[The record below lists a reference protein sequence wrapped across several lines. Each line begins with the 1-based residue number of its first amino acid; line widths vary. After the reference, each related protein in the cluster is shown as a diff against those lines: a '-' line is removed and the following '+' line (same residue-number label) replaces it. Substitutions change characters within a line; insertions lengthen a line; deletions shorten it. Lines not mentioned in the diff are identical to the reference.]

1 MITWSPENA
10 EMAKI
15 QNALI
20 RAGQTARE
28 DARRHGVPIVV
39 WKDGQVVLEDPGTEI
54 VSHPVQ
60 RSGDTKSS

>member
-15 QNALI
+15 QDALI

-28 DARRHGVPIVV
+28 DARRHGVPLVV
-39 WKDGQVVLEDPGTEI
+39 WKDGQVVLEDPGT
-54 VSHPVQ
+54 VTVPPVQ
-60 RSGDTKSS
+60 QSGDTKPL

>member
-15 QNALI
+15 QDALI
-20 RAGQTARE
+20 RAGQTACE

-39 WKDGQVVLEDPGTEI
+39 WKDGQVVLQDPRTETAC
-54 VSHPVQ
+54 PVL
-60 RSGDTKSS
+60 RSDDTKSS

>member
-15 QNALI
+15 QDALI
-20 RAGQTARE
+20 RAGRTARE

-39 WKDGQVVLEDPGTEI
+39 WKDGQVVLERVEDPPPKED
-54 VSHPVQ
+54 HP
-60 RSGDTKSS
+60 TA